1 MERKHLI
8 LVDEQSQTDRLKRIS
23 ENLKKDG
30 IELVYEE
37 INPNDYSNRLESG
50 DLEFDKHALKKKLL
64 SIRFLSHLDMFAT
77 DYNLVEDEL
86 KGIDL
91 IAMLYELL
99 PHYNKKIIMYSAQ
112 IEDVIDNIITK
123 RAGGFKQQ
131 ITMLKLLA
139 QNEINYLSSD
149 GEFENKIKQLII
161 KEPDL
166 TIDSR
171 LADSLCALDNEN
183 FKCIIPEYTDKR
195 ISEIG
200 KMLLMKGEEA
210 IALRRSITE
219 HIMANITSILDY
231 E

>member
-1 MERKHLI
+1 MEQKHLI
-8 LVDEQSQTDRLKRIS
+8 LVDEQSQTDRLTRIS

-37 INPNDYSNRLESG
+37 INPNEYWDRLESG
-50 DLEFDKHALKKKLL
+50 DSKFDKAALKDKLH
-64 SIRFLSHLDMFAT
+64 SIRFLSHLDIFAT
-77 DYNLVEDEL
+77 DYNLVDDEL
-86 KGIDL
+86 KGEDL
-91 IAMLYELL
+91 IEMLYELL
-99 PHYNKKIIMYSAQ
+99 PHYRNKVVVYSAQ
-112 IEDVIDNIITK
+112 IEDVITNIIK
-123 RAGGFKQQ
+123 RADGFEQQ
-131 ITMLKLLA
+131 IMMLKLLT
-139 QNEINYLSSD
+139 QNDINYLSSD

-183 FKCIIPEYTDKR
+183 FRCIIPEYTDKR

-200 KMLLMKGEEA
+200 KMLLTKGEEA

>member
-1 MERKHLI
+1 MEWKHLI
-8 LVDEQSQTDRLKRIS
+8 LVDEQSQTDRLERIS

-50 DLEFDKHALKKKLL
+50 DLEFDKNALKKKLL
-64 SIRFLSHLDMFAT
+64 SIRFLSHLDIFAT

-112 IEDVIDNIITK
+112 IEDVINNIITK
-123 RAGGFKQQ
+123 RADGFKQQ

-200 KMLLMKGEEA
+200 KMLLTKAEEA

>member
-1 MERKHLI
+1 MELKHLI

-37 INPNDYSNRLESG
+37 INPNDYSSRLESG
-50 DLEFDKHALKKKLL
+50 DLEFDKEALMSKLG
-64 SIRFLSHLDMFAT
+64 SIRFLSHLDIFAT
-77 DYNLVEDEL
+77 DYNLVEDVL
-86 KGIDL
+86 KGEDL
-91 IAMLYELL
+91 IRMLYNLL
-99 PHYNKKIIMYSAQ
+99 PHYRNKVIVYSAQ
-112 IEDVIDNIITK
+112 IEDVITNIIK
-123 RAGGFKQQ
+123 RADGFEQQ
-131 ITMLKLLA
+131 IMMLKLLA

-183 FKCIIPEYTDKR
+183 FRCIIPEYTGKR

-200 KMLLMKGEEA
+200 KMLLTKGEDA

>member
-1 MERKHLI
+1 MVQRHLI
-8 LVDEQSQTDRLKRIS
+8 LVDEQSQKDRLKRIS
-23 ENLKKDG
+23 ESLKKDG
-30 IELVYEE
+30 IELIYEE
-37 INPNDYSNRLESG
+37 INPNDYSSRLESG
-50 DLEFDKHALKKKLL
+50 DSKFDKAALKDKLH
-64 SIRFLSHLDMFAT
+64 SIKFLSHLDIFAT

-91 IAMLYELL
+91 IAILYELL
-99 PHYNKKIIMYSAQ
+99 PYYNKKIIMYSAQ

-123 RAGGFKQQ
+123 RADGFKQQ

-139 QNEINYLSSD
+139 QNEINYLRSD
-149 GEFENKIKQLII
+149 GEFENRIKKLII
-161 KEPDL
+161 KEPEL
-166 TIDSR
+166 TIDYR
-171 LADSLCALDNEN
+171 LADSLCAIDNED
-183 FKCIIPEYTDKR
+183 FRCIIPGYTDKR

-200 KMLLMKGEEA
+200 KMLLTKGEEA

>member
-1 MERKHLI
+1 MVQKHLI
-8 LVDEQSQTDRLKRIS
+8 LVDEQSQNERLERIS
-23 ENLKKDG
+23 KTLKKDG
-30 IELVYEE
+30 IELIYEE
-37 INPNDYSNRLESG
+37 INPNDFSKRLESG

-99 PHYNKKIIMYSAQ
+99 PHYNKKIIMY
-112 IEDVIDNIITK
+112 NIITK
-123 RAGGFKQQ
+123 RANGFKQQ

-200 KMLLMKGEEA
+200 KMLLTKGEEA

>member
-23 ENLKKDG
+23 ENLKKNG

-37 INPNDYSNRLESG
+37 INPNDYFNRLKSW
-50 DLEFDKHALKKKLL
+50 DLKFDKNALKKKLL
-64 SIRFLSHLDMFAT
+64 SIRFLSHLDIFAT
-77 DYNLVEDEL
+77 DYNLLDDEL

-123 RAGGFKQQ
+123 RTDGFKQQ

-183 FKCIIPEYTDKR
+183 FKCIIPEYKDRR

-200 KMLLMKGEEA
+200 KMLLTKGEEA

-219 HIMANITSILDY
+219 YIMANITSIRDY

>member
-1 MERKHLI
+1 MVQKHLI
-8 LVDEQSQTDRLKRIS
+8 LVDEQSQKERLKRIS
-23 ENLKKDG
+23 EILKNDG
-30 IELVYEE
+30 IELIYEE
-37 INPNDYSNRLESG
+37 INPNDYSSRLESG
-50 DLEFDKHALKKKLL
+50 DLYFDKDALMSKLQ
-64 SIRFLSHLDMFAT
+64 SINFLSHLDIFAT

-86 KGIDL
+86 KGEDL
-91 IAMLYELL
+91 IRMLYELL
-99 PHYNKKIIMYSAQ
+99 PHYRNKVIVYSAQ
-112 IEDVIDNIITK
+112 IEDVIKNIIE
-123 RAGGFKQQ
+123 RAGEFEQQ

-149 GEFENKIKQLII
+149 REFEDKIKQLII

-171 LADSLCALDNEN
+171 LADSLCGLDNEN

-200 KMLLMKGEEA
+200 KMLLTKGEEA

-219 HIMANITSILDY
+219 YIMANITSIRGY

>member
-1 MERKHLI
+1 MEQKHLI
-8 LVDEQSQTDRLKRIS
+8 LVDEQSQTDRLTRIS

-37 INPNDYSNRLESG
+37 INPNEYWDRLESG
-50 DLEFDKHALKKKLL
+50 DSKFDKAALKDKLH
-64 SIRFLSHLDMFAT
+64 SIRFLSHLDIFAT
-77 DYNLVEDEL
+77 DYNLVDDEL
-86 KGIDL
+86 KGEDL
-91 IAMLYELL
+91 IEMLYELL
-99 PHYNKKIIMYSAQ
+99 PHYRNKVVVYSAQ
-112 IEDVIDNIITK
+112 IEDVITNIIK
-123 RAGGFKQQ
+123 RAGGFEQQ
-131 ITMLKLLA
+131 IMMLKLLT
-139 QNEINYLSSD
+139 QNDINYLSSD
-149 GEFENKIKQLII
+149 GEFENKIKQLIV

-183 FKCIIPEYTDKR
+183 FRCIIPEYTDKR

-200 KMLLMKGEEA
+200 KMLLTKGEEA

>member
-1 MERKHLI
+1 MMVQKHLI
-8 LVDEQSQTDRLKRIS
+8 LVDEQSQKERLKRIS
-23 ENLKKDG
+23 EILKNDG
-30 IELVYEE
+30 IELIYEE
-37 INPNDYSNRLESG
+37 INPNDYSSRLESG
-50 DLEFDKHALKKKLL
+50 DLYFDKDALMSKLQ
-64 SIRFLSHLDMFAT
+64 SINFLSHLDIFAT

-86 KGIDL
+86 KGEDL
-91 IAMLYELL
+91 IRMLYELL
-99 PHYNKKIIMYSAQ
+99 PHYRNKVIVYSAQ
-112 IEDVIDNIITK
+112 IEDVIKNIIE
-123 RAGGFKQQ
+123 RAGEFEQQ

-149 GEFENKIKQLII
+149 REFEDKIKQLII

-171 LADSLCALDNEN
+171 LADSLCGLDNEN

-200 KMLLMKGEEA
+200 KMLLTKGEEA

-219 HIMANITSILDY
+219 YIMANITSIRGY

>member
-1 MERKHLI
+1 MVQRHLI
-8 LVDEQSQTDRLKRIS
+8 LVDEQSQKDRLKRIS
-23 ENLKKDG
+23 ESLKNDG
-30 IELVYEE
+30 IELIYEE
-37 INPNDYSNRLESG
+37 INPNDCSSRLESG
-50 DLEFDKHALKKKLL
+50 DLYFDKDALMRKLK
-64 SIRFLSHLDMFAT
+64 SINFLSHLDIFAT

-86 KGIDL
+86 KGEDL
-91 IAMLYELL
+91 IRMLYELL
-99 PHYNKKIIMYSAQ
+99 PHYRNKVIVYSAQ
-112 IEDVIDNIITK
+112 IEDVITNIIK
-123 RAGGFKQQ
+123 RVGGFEQQ
-131 ITMLKLLA
+131 IMMLKLLA

-149 GEFENKIKQLII
+149 REFENKIKQLII

-200 KMLLMKGEEA
+200 KMLLTKGEEA

>member
-1 MERKHLI
+1 MVQKHLI
-8 LVDEQSQTDRLKRIS
+8 LVDEQSQNERLERIS
-23 ENLKKDG
+23 ESLKKDG
-30 IELVYEE
+30 IELIYEE
-37 INPNDYSNRLESG
+37 INPNDYSKRLESG
-50 DLEFDKHALKKKLL
+50 DSSFDKDALMSKLK
-64 SIRFLSHLDMFAT
+64 SINFLSHLDIFAT
-77 DYNLVEDEL
+77 DYNLVGDEL
-86 KGIDL
+86 KGEDL
-91 IAMLYELL
+91 IRMLYELL
-99 PHYNKKIIMYSAQ
+99 PYYRNKVIVYSAQ
-112 IEDVIDNIITK
+112 IEEVITNIIK
-123 RAGGFKQQ
+123 RADGFEQQ
-131 ITMLKLLA
+131 IMMLKLLA

-161 KEPDL
+161 KEPEL

-200 KMLLMKGEEA
+200 KMLLTKGEEA

>member
-1 MERKHLI
+1 MELKHLI
-8 LVDEQSQTDRLKRIS
+8 LVDEQSQTDRLRRIS

-37 INPNDYSNRLESG
+37 INPNDYSSRLESG
-50 DLEFDKHALKKKLL
+50 DLEFDKEALMSKLG
-64 SIRFLSHLDMFAT
+64 SIRFLSHLDIFAT
-77 DYNLVEDEL
+77 DYNLVEDVL
-86 KGIDL
+86 KGEDL
-91 IAMLYELL
+91 IRMLYNLL
-99 PHYNKKIIMYSAQ
+99 PHYRNKVIVYSAQ
-112 IEDVIDNIITK
+112 IEDVITNIIK
-123 RAGGFKQQ
+123 RADGFEQQ
-131 ITMLKLLA
+131 IMMLKLLA

-183 FKCIIPEYTDKR
+183 FRCIIPEYTGKR

-200 KMLLMKGEEA
+200 KMLLTKGEDA

>member
-64 SIRFLSHLDMFAT
+64 SIRFLSHLDIFAT

-99 PHYNKKIIMYSAQ
+99 PYYNKKIIMYSAQ
-112 IEDVIDNIITK
+112 IEDVITNIIK
-123 RAGGFKQQ
+123 RADGFEQQ
-131 ITMLKLLA
+131 IMMLKLLA

-183 FKCIIPEYTDKR
+183 FRCIIPEYTGKR

-200 KMLLMKGEEA
+200 KMLLTKGEDA

>member
-37 INPNDYSNRLESG
+37 INPNDYSSRLESG
-50 DLEFDKHALKKKLL
+50 DLEFDKGALMSKLG
-64 SIRFLSHLDMFAT
+64 SIRFLSHLDIFAT
-77 DYNLVEDEL
+77 DYNLVEDVL
-86 KGIDL
+86 KGEDL
-91 IAMLYELL
+91 IRMLYNLL
-99 PHYNKKIIMYSAQ
+99 PHYRNKVIVYSAQ
-112 IEDVIDNIITK
+112 IEDVITNIIK
-123 RAGGFKQQ
+123 RADGFEQQ
-131 ITMLKLLA
+131 IMMLKLLA

-183 FKCIIPEYTDKR
+183 FRCIIPEYTGKR

-200 KMLLMKGEEA
+200 KMLLTKGEDA